1 MSYRLRRARL
11 SCRPQEHRSEAVS
24 FMELINSFFAGSRW
38 VWVTILVIGAMAIAV
53 RVLGW

>member
-1 MSYRLRRARL
+1 
-11 SCRPQEHRSEAVS
+11 
-24 FMELINSFFAGSRW
+24 MELMGAFFSGSRW

>member
-1 MSYRLRRARL
+1 
-11 SCRPQEHRSEAVS
+11 
-24 FMELINSFFAGSRW
+24 MELMGSFFSGSRW